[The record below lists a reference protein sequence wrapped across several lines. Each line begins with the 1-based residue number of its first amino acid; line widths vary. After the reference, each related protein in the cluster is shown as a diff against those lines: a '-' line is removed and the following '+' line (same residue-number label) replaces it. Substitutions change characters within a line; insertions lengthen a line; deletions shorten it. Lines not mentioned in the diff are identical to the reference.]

1 MENKI
6 VNKLSIDDFIID
18 ESVSIITRKNE
29 VINITVGGDIE
40 LSIEVK
46 KTGETAKITKKPSEK
61 KINFTIHK
69 IDEMLTD
76 GFSSNFFPIYYNDKR
91 KYFMR
96 IGVAKF
102 SKAGIELFLIF
113 ASKSNEES
121 EKGSLEGDA

>member
-46 KTGETAKITKKPSEK
+46 KLEK
-61 KINFTIHK
+61 QQK
-69 IDEMLTD
+69 
-76 GFSSNFFPIYYNDKR
+76 
-91 KYFMR
+91 
-96 IGVAKF
+96 
-102 SKAGIELFLIF
+102 
-113 ASKSNEES
+113 
-121 EKGSLEGDA
+121 

>member
-61 KINFTIHK
+61 KINFT
-69 IDEMLTD
+69 M
-76 GFSSNFFPIYYNDKR
+76 F
-91 KYFMR
+91 
-96 IGVAKF
+96 
-102 SKAGIELFLIF
+102 
-113 ASKSNEES
+113 
-121 EKGSLEGDA
+121 